1 MRVKIENKK
10 IILFFDKIF
19 DLKRNN
25 PARPTKIKTEHLLC
39 HHLPRRGSVSTDICC
54 VSMIDEVRMVV
65 GLNKID
71 EAWQ

>member
-25 PARPTKIKTEHLLC
+25 PARPTKIKNIL
-39 HHLPRRGSVSTDICC
+39 
-54 VSMIDEVRMVV
+54 
-65 GLNKID
+65 
-71 EAWQ
+71 